1 MSPAPEQVTA
11 TRPASDMQRESE
23 DAWAALKKSANH
35 YGIYTVGFFS
45 LFVLWHI
52 VSVYLFFSVLFPP
65 PLPVL
70 AKAGELM
77 ANGKLFEHVGY
88 SMMRIAVGFTL
99 GSAIGIVIG
108 LLMGSFASVRR
119 FLDPYVETLR
129 FIPAVAMITVA
140 VIWFGIGETS
150 KFFIITYATVFIV
163 ILTTAAGV
171 SSIVPNKVRAAQSL
185 GATRTQI
192 FFLVTL
198 PATVPFILTGM
209 RVAMANA
216 FTTIVAA
223 ELVAANHGI
232 GTLPW
237 QSRLYMLIP
246 EIFVALLTLALL
258 GFTVDRCFRW
268 AIYKFA
274 GRYSPVR
281 AAAQI
286 VCGDCYVGL
295 SLRRTKHA

>member
-1 MSPAPEQVTA
+1 MSPTQVSA
-11 TRPASDMQRESE
+11 TRPAGEDTRA
-23 DAWAALKKSANH
+23 DAWATLRRIANL
-35 YGIYTVGFFS
+35 YGLYAAGFVS

-52 VSVYLFFSVLFPP
+52 VSVYLFSSVLFPP

-70 AKAGELM
+70 AKAGELI
-77 ANGKLFEHVGY
+77 ANGKLFEHVGF
-88 SMMRIAVGFTL
+88 SMMRIAVGFIL
-99 GSAIGIVIG
+99 GSSMGIVIG
-108 LLMGSFASVRR
+108 LLMGSFAIIRR
-119 FLDPYVETLR
+119 FMDPYIETLR

-140 VIWFGIGETS
+140 VIWFGIGEIS

-171 SSIVPNKVRAAQSL
+171 SSIAPNKFRAAQSL
-185 GATRTQI
+185 GATRKQI

-232 GTLPW
+232 GTLLW
-237 QSRLYMLIP
+237 QSRLYMKIP
-246 EIFVALLTLALL
+246 EIFVALLTLAIL

-268 AIYKFA
+268 AIFKFA
-274 GRYSPVR
+274 GRYSPV
-281 AAAQI
+281 
-286 VCGDCYVGL
+286 
-295 SLRRTKHA
+295 T